1 LVRTSTRFH
10 LLSGIAFAIACLVG
24 GTTHST
30 KAATAQQQDVP
41 LQIGIVQRFGEKQ
54 KDVML
59 LKASSGDRLTLRF
72 TANGKSETLTTP
84 DLKLEIV
91 EQPLSQ
97 PEVYER
103 VVFSTHRSF
112 ETAEDQAQH
121 WKAQGI
127 DVEMAQPKRWQVWA
141 KRSTYNTPLLRR
153 LLVQSLEAKGIRTV
167 RLDSRVLKSVPRV
180 TWTLNNR
187 RYSADML
194 EISSGNGTALVDRE
208 HDDIAPRLYEG
219 SFRLQPNA
227 YGNYSLVNNVALETY
242 LRGVVPNEIGGWATQ
257 PVLEAQ
263 AILAR
268 TYVLRNLRRFAA
280 DDYQLCAT
288 TQCQVYFG
296 LGTAADTTDRA
307 IAATRGSVLT
317 YQNELVD
324 ALYSSTSGGVTASFN
339 DIWHGWNRP
348 YLTTVIDSA
357 NPVWDLNTRSLAD
370 EKNFRAFIAQKKG
383 FNEDKADL
391 FRWKYSNSLEEL
403 NQELHEYLKSVQ
415 HPLAGFKTIQNIQV
429 MQRSSG
435 GRILKTAVTTDAG
448 VVELEKDDVLNVFSK
463 PASTLFYVDPMIDKN
478 KTLKGFTFIGGGFGH
493 GVGLSQMGTYHLGAT
508 GWSSAKILNFYFPG
522 TQLQPISESITL
534 WRDRSLASQ
543 PQALQSRSK

>member
-1 LVRTSTRFH
+1 
-10 LLSGIAFAIACLVG
+10 LSGIAFAIACLVG

-121 WKAQGI
+121 WKVQGI

-187 RYSADML
+187 RYSADTL

-208 HDDIAPRLYEG
+208 HDDIPPRLYEG

-391 FRWKYSNSLEEL
+391 FRWKYSSSLEEL

-493 GVGLSQMGTYHLGAT
+493 GVGLSQMGTYHLGAA